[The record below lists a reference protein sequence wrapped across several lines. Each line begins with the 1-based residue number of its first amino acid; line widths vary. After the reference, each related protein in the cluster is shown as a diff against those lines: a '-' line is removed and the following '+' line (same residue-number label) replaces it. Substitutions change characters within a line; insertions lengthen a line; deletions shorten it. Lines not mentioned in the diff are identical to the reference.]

1 MFIFCFIKG
10 IRALDFL
17 FNILFIRIFSVSIFI
32 FSLSSTSSK
41 SKIEWEETS
50 RIILINS
57 IRFSIRIP
65 CGILSSLEISRGLW
79 FSFLLSL
86 SKYTISTPR
95 SKTSLNSVKLTGV
108 IEHPRQATKKFAC
121 FLSTLIRSSN
131 SPCYFVFS
139 FFHSVC
145 KKKKRGQGFLSFF
158 LRSASLKGIF
168 FNGCERDR
176 DNEKKGRNIW
186 FTVAR
191 LRYGNETFVI
201 FRL

>member
-1 MFIFCFIKG
+1 MSIF
-10 IRALDFL
+10 
-17 FNILFIRIFSVSIFI
+17 ILFIFF
-32 FSLSSTSSK
+32 SSK

-65 CGILSSLEISRGLW
+65 RGILSSLEISRGLW

-86 SKYTISTPR
+86 PKYTISTPR

-145 KKKKRGQGFLSFF
+145 KKKKKKGQGFLSFS

-176 DNEKKGRNIW
+176 DNEEKGRNIW
-186 FTVAR
+186 FTVAC

-201 FRL
+201 CRL